1 MLPSVVV
8 VADDTS
14 AMAVFNKHT
23 LVYNAERGAG
33 VIVVNAALS
42 VAGACALG
50 NAEVCW
56 SGCDCVVSVRKA
68 WQRLVWC
75 RFLHSL
81 HVNLEVHCVTFMP
94 GKTVEA
100 QIVSLHN

>member
-33 VIVVNAALS
+33 VIVMNAALS

-50 NAEVCW
+50 DAEVCW
-56 SGCDCVVSVRKA
+56 SGYGCVVSVRKA
-68 WQRLVWC
+68 
-75 RFLHSL
+75 
-81 HVNLEVHCVTFMP
+81 
-94 GKTVEA
+94 
-100 QIVSLHN
+100 